1 MKGSLLLRFLPL
13 RKFSGYAISIQRSGA
28 PFRTSSSTSS
38 LMPVPPP
45 DSDDDDA
52 FTKLEYTNWQ
62 RGVDAY
68 HAGFGPLTSQA
79 VPTLLD
85 KVGFLVLSSFLDDQN
100 QKKVIEEESLLDVA
114 CGPGQVITAAVS
126 KAKKMSESK
135 RCCCSYTVTGLD
147 FSCNFI
153 QLAKKN
159 LKLDHPD
166 TTSSSSSNIINFV
179 EGDAQYMSPQFEDES
194 FTAVTSN
201 FGILHLSKPDL
212 FLKESYRVLKPGG
225 KLAFS
230 AWLAPPDTEGFDL
243 LLSVVNDVGNPY
255 VTMPDGPPFFRFSDP
270 EEIQHSLKEA
280 GFIDIDITSVK
291 SMEWTNV
298 NSSDQLY
305 NILLEGTARTR
316 ELLRGQ
322 TKEETKAIQ
331 EELQRRYDAK
341 CSITTVTTGGTA
353 RSQRHLCMPAVISSG
368 RKPL

>member
-1 MKGSLLLRFLPL
+1 MKGLLLRFLPL
-13 RKFSGYAISIQRSGA
+13 RKSSGHTISIQRPGA
-28 PFRTSSSTSS
+28 PFRTSSSTS

-45 DSDDDDA
+45 DSDDDA
-52 FTKLEYTNWQ
+52 FTKLEHTNWQ

-85 KVGFLVLSSFLDDQN
+85 KAGFLVYSSLLHDQN
-100 QKKVIEEESLLDVA
+100 QKKVEEESLLDVA

-126 KAKKMSESK
+126 KAKMSESK
-135 RCCCSYTVTGLD
+135 SCCSYTITGLD

-153 QLAKKN
+153 QLAKRN

-166 TTSSSSSNIINFV
+166 TSSSSNIINFV
-179 EGDAQYMSPQFEDES
+179 EGDAQYMSPQFDDES

-201 FGILHLSKPDL
+201 FGILHLSRPDL

-243 LLSVVNDVGNPY
+243 ILSVVNDVGNPN
-255 VTMPDGPPFFRFSDP
+255 VTMPDGPPFFRFSYP
-270 EEIQHSLKEA
+270 EEIKHSLTEA
-280 GFIDIDITSVK
+280 GFIDIDITIVN

-305 NILLEGTARTR
+305 NTLLEGTARTR

-322 TKEETKAIQ
+322 TKEETKDIKD
-331 EELQRRYDAK
+331 ELQRRYDDK
-341 CSITTVTTGGTA
+341 CSITVTDGTA
-353 RSQRHLCMPAVISSG
+353 RSQRHLRMPAVISSG
-368 RKPL
+368 QKPL

>member
-1 MKGSLLLRFLPL
+1 
-13 RKFSGYAISIQRSGA
+13 
-28 PFRTSSSTSS
+28 
-38 LMPVPPP
+38 MPVPP
-45 DSDDDDA
+45 DSDDHA
-52 FTKLEYTNWQ
+52 FTKLEHTNWQ

-85 KVGFLVLSSFLDDQN
+85 KAGFLVYSSLDDQN
-100 QKKVIEEESLLDVA
+100 QKKVEEESLLDVA

-126 KAKKMSESK
+126 KAKAVNSSK
-135 RCCCSYTVTGLD
+135 SKSCVSYTVTGLD
-147 FSCNFI
+147 FSSNFI

-159 LKLDHPD
+159 LKFDHSAD
-166 TTSSSSSNIINFV
+166 FSSSSNIINFV
-179 EGDAQYMSPQFEDES
+179 EGDAQYMSPQFDDES

-212 FLKESYRVLKPGG
+212 FLKQSYRVLKPGG

-230 AWLAPPDTEGFDL
+230 AWSAPPDTEGFDL
-243 LLSVVNDVGNPY
+243 ILSIVNDVGNPN
-255 VTMPDGPPFFRFSDP
+255 VTMPDGPPFFRFSSQ
-270 EEIQHSLKEA
+270 EEIKNSLKEA
-280 GFIDIDITSVK
+280 GFIDIDVTIVN

-322 TKEETKAIQ
+322 TKEETIAIKD
-331 EELQRRYDAK
+331 ELQRRYENE
-341 CSITTVTTGGTA
+341 CSSIVAGGT
-353 RSQRHLCMPAVISSG
+353 SRHLRMPAVISSG
-368 RKPL
+368 RKPF

>member
-1 MKGSLLLRFLPL
+1 MKGLLLRFLPL
-13 RKFSGYAISIQRSGA
+13 RKSSGRAKSIQRPGA
-28 PFRTSSSTSS
+28 PFRTSSSSS
-38 LMPVPPP
+38 LMPVPP
-45 DSDDDDA
+45 DSDDDA
-52 FTKLEYTNWQ
+52 FTKLEHTNWQ

-85 KVGFLVLSSFLDDQN
+85 KVGFLVYPLLLDDQN
-100 QKKVIEEESLLDVA
+100 QKKVEEESLLDVA

-126 KAKKMSESK
+126 KAKAVNSLKSK
-135 RCCCSYTVTGLD
+135 ICVSYTVTGLD
-147 FSCNFI
+147 FSSNFI
-153 QLAKKN
+153 KLAKKN

-166 TTSSSSSNIINFV
+166 TSSSIINFV
-179 EGDAQYMSPQFEDES
+179 EGDAQYMSPQFDDES

-212 FLKESYRVLKPGG
+212 FLKQSYRVLKPGG

-230 AWLAPPDTEGFDL
+230 AWSAPPDTEGFDL
-243 LLSVVNDVGNPY
+243 ILSVVNDVGNPN
-255 VTMPDGPPFFRFSDP
+255 VTMPDGPPFFRFSNP
-270 EEIQHSLKEA
+270 EEIKHSLKEA
-280 GFIDIDITSVK
+280 GFIDIDITTVN

-305 NILLEGTARTR
+305 NILLEATARTK

-322 TKEETKAIQ
+322 TKEETEAIK
-331 EELQRRYDAK
+331 EELQRRYDNK
-341 CSITTVTTGGTA
+341 CSITVTGGMS
-353 RSQRHLCMPAVISSG
+353 RSQLHLRMPAVISSG

>member
-1 MKGSLLLRFLPL
+1 MKGLLLRFLPL
-13 RKFSGYAISIQRSGA
+13 RKSSGHAISIQRPGA
-28 PFRTSSSTSS
+28 PFRTSSSTS

-45 DSDDDDA
+45 PPDSDSDDDDA
-52 FTKLEYTNWQ
+52 FTKLEHTNWQ

-85 KVGFLVLSSFLDDQN
+85 KAGFLVSSSFLDDQN
-100 QKKVIEEESLLDVA
+100 QKKVEEESLLDVA

-135 RCCCSYTVTGLD
+135 SCCCSYTVTGLD

-153 QLAKKN
+153 QLAKRN

-166 TTSSSSSNIINFV
+166 TSSSSSNIINFV
-179 EGDAQYMSPQFEDES
+179 EGDAQDMSPQFEDES

-212 FLKESYRVLKPGG
+212 FLQESYRVLKPGG

-243 LLSVVNDVGNPY
+243 ILSVVNDVGNPH

-270 EEIQHSLKEA
+270 EEIKHSLKEA
-280 GFIDIDITSVK
+280 GFIDIDITIVN

-298 NSSDQLY
+298 HSSDQLY

-322 TKEETKAIQ
+322 TKEETKAIK
-331 EELQRRYDAK
+331 EELQRRYDEK
-341 CSITTVTTGGTA
+341 CSITVTGGMA
-353 RSQRHLCMPAVISSG
+353 RSQRHLRMPAVISSG
-368 RKPL
+368 RKPW